1 MQFLAIL
8 RDSFREAMDGFVIYV
23 MLVLSIL
30 FLGLIASLSFAPAP
44 AERVI
49 PDILLQRFVLFLPE
63 SGASKIIGTI
73 PGVNYEPSDIQTE
86 GTDVR
91 FRLKVKGTLGR
102 KGEADAFRQA
112 TAAWKKPPGKTVK
125 LAAPKPTN
133 SPRLGSEPPSEF
145 SLAEPIAV
153 TPAETAAVK
162 PEMMTAFL
170 ENQFAV
176 HFGIHGAQVT
186 PVDAPAVPGE
196 YLFDVHLP
204 RATASRGWP
213 QNLGLF
219 FGGIE
224 VGEVGLG
231 QTIYV
236 LEDQIVN
243 GIGAGISLMIAV
255 VITAFFIP
263 NLVRK
268 GSLDLIIA
276 KPIGRVRLLLY
287 KYLGGLT
294 FILLLSA
301 VNFGGTWV
309 ILGLRSGHWDPRFL
323 LAIPMLT
330 FTFALLYSVSTLV
343 AVFTRSAI
351 AAIMLTL
358 GFAFVLYMV
367 GQVKSL
373 ADQMRALPDAPFKWS
388 DSVYTIIDT
397 ANMVLPRY
405 KDLDKLMS
413 RITAEGTLT
422 PIEMRFMTI
431 TKEIPSWSEAVG
443 LSLAYMVV
451 LLTCACWQFSRRDG

>member
-1 MQFLAIL
+1 MQFCAIL

-23 MLVLSIL
+23 MLVLSLL
-30 FLGLIASLSFAPAP
+30 FLGLIASLSFEPAP
-44 AERVI
+44 ASRVI
-49 PDILLQRFVLFLPE
+49 PDVLLQRFVLFLPE
-63 SGASKIIGTI
+63 SGASQIIGTI
-73 PGVNYEPSDIQTE
+73 PGVRYEPSAIETE
-86 GTDVR
+86 GSHVR
-91 FRLKVKGTLGR
+91 FRLKVQGTPGR
-102 KGEADAFRQA
+102 NGEADAFRKA

-125 LAAPKPTN
+125 LSAPSTTSRPKLGDKP
-133 SPRLGSEPPSEF
+133 LSEF
-145 SLAEPIAV
+145 ELAEPIAV
-153 TPAETAAVK
+153 TTEEAAAVT
-162 PEMMTAFL
+162 PPMMTAFL

-176 HFGIHGAQVT
+176 HFGINGAQVT
-186 PVDAPAVPGE
+186 PVDQTTPAGE

-213 QNLGLF
+213 QSLGLF
-219 FGGIE
+219 FGGVE

-231 QTIYV
+231 QTIYI

-294 FILLLSA
+294 FIFLLSA

-330 FTFALLYSVSTLV
+330 FTFALLYAVSTLV

-351 AAIMLTL
+351 AAIILTL
-358 GFAFVLYMV
+358 GFAFVLYLI
-367 GQVKSL
+367 GQAKSL
-373 ADQMRALPDAPFKWS
+373 ADQMRAMPEAPFHWP
-388 DSVYTIIDT
+388 DSAYTISDT
-397 ANMVLPRY
+397 GNTILPRY

-413 RITAEGTLT
+413 LVTAEGTLT
-422 PIEMRFMTI
+422 PIEMRFMTV
-431 TKEIPSWSEAVG
+431 TKEFPSWGEAVG
-443 LSLAYMVV
+443 LSLAYIAVM
-451 LLTCACWQFSRRDG
+451 LACACWRFRNRDG